1 MRSKAV
7 GISVLFLGLMVLT
20 LSGFSPAQAAD
31 PIKLTYSNFFPA
43 THIQSKLAEDWGKE
57 VEKRTNGKVK
67 VEYYPGQ
74 TLTKADIVYD
84 GVVNGISDIGFSVL
98 GYTRGRFPLM
108 EVVDLPL
115 GYKNGPEATAVAN
128 AVYEKFKDKALTDTE
143 VMYLHA
149 HGPGLLHTRGKA
161 IRKLE
166 DTKGLKIRSHGTSQK
181 VVKALGATP
190 VAMPMPETYQALQKG
205 VVDGA
210 AYPVEANKGWKL
222 GEVIDY
228 VTLGYPAAYTT
239 TFFVVMNK
247 DKWKALPDDVK
258 KTIKEINKEWIA
270 KHAKAWD
277 ESDAE
282 GFAFLK
288 EKKKEVIKLDDK
300 EGQRWADA
308 VKPVLKEFAE
318 NMKKKNLPGAE
329 ALDTAQKALEAA
341 RKGTK

>member
-1 MRSKAV
+1 MKRTLPALCFCFGAAV
-7 GISVLFLGLMVLT
+7 VLT
-20 LSGFSPAQAAD
+20 LCASTPLKAEE
-31 PIKLTYSNFFPA
+31 IKLTYSNFFPA
-43 THIQSKLAEDWGKE
+43 THVQSKLAEEWGKE

-128 AVYEKFKDKALTDTE
+128 AVYDKFKDKALTDTE

-149 HGPGLLHTRGKA
+149 HGPGLLHTKA
-161 IRKLE
+161 KAVRKLE
-166 DTKGLKIRSHGTSQK
+166 DNKGLKIRSHGTSQK
-181 VVKALGATP
+181 VVKALGGTP

-210 AYPVEANKGWKL
+210 VYPLESNKGWKL
-222 GEVIDY
+222 GEVVDY
-228 VTLGYPAAYTT
+228 ATLDYPAAYTT

-258 KTIKEINKEWIA
+258 KTIQEINKEWIA

-282 GFAFLK
+282 GLTFLK
-288 EKKKEVIKLDDK
+288 EKNKEIITLDDK
-300 EGQRWADA
+300 EGARWAEA
-308 VKPVLKEFAE
+308 VKPVLKDFAE
-318 NMKKKNLPGAE
+318 EMKAKNLPGAE
-329 ALDTAQKALEAA
+329 ALDTAQKSLEAV
-341 RKGTK
+341 RKGSK